1 MRRHAHELLGRA
13 ETKRLLDGL
22 NESHP
27 KLVEEL
33 VPKTL
38 SLGEVQR
45 VLQQLLREGVSIL
58 DMGSILEAL
67 VEGAPAGKG
76 LPQLVEAARQA
87 LGRRI
92 VQPLL
97 EGGNVLRVL
106 LIDPALEAELVEAV
120 HGDGGG
126 RLLTDGAPRP
136 GGAAARVAESVRQ
149 LIGAELPAAL
159 PVLLAPSP
167 TRYYLRRW
175 LEPSLPRITV
185 LSPAEVPPDVRLR
198 SAGVVR

>member
-1 MRRHAHELLGRA
+1 
-13 ETKRLLDGL
+13 
-22 NESHP
+22 
-27 KLVEEL
+27 
-33 VPKTL
+33 
-38 SLGEVQR
+38 
-45 VLQQLLREGVSIL
+45 
-58 DMGSILEAL
+58 
-67 VEGAPAGKG
+67 
-76 LPQLVEAARQA
+76 
-87 LGRRI
+87 
-92 VQPLL
+92 
-97 EGGNVLRVL
+97 VLRVL

-136 GGAAARVAESVRQ
+136 GGAPARVAESVRQ